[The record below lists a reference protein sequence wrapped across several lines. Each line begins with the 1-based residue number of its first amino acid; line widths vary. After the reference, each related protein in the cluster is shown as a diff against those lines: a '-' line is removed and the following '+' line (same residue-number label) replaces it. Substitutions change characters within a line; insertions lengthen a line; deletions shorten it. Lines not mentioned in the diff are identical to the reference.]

1 MQTRHNCTACR
12 LAKCFTVGMS
22 SDLIRKEDY
31 KKSKKSLSTTSKS
44 NNTEQVNVCMNDF
57 FIIINIFSCYLNS

>member
-31 KKSKKSLSTTSKS
+31 KKSKRPLLTTSKS
-44 NNTEQVNVCMNDF
+44 NNTEQVNVCMNKF
-57 FIIINIFSCYLNS
+57 LIITSIFSSYLNS